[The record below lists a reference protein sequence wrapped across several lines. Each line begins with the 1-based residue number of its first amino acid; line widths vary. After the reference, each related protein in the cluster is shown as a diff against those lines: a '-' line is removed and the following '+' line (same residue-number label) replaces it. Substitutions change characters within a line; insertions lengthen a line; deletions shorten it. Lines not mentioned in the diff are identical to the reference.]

1 MTFLEEK
8 LLEVFRA
15 CTDEQKFAVLEI
27 AKIISTPVT
36 VREDQPPQQQTSAPA
51 EKKVYHGDMARIAQR
66 AVVPPR
72 YQMTTHDLDDLYII
86 AKREHDPFNAF
97 CFAFDYGFVKG
108 CRAAHR
114 GLVKKG
120 I

>member
-1 MTFLEEK
+1 MNFLEEK

-15 CTDEQKFAVLEI
+15 CTDEQKGTVLEV
-27 AKIISTPVT
+27 AKIIATPVT
-36 VREDQPPQQQTSAPA
+36 AREDQQQTPAPA
-51 EKKVYHGDMARIAQR
+51 EKKMYRGDMARIAQR

-72 YQMTTHDLDDLYII
+72 YQLTTQDLDDLYFIT
-86 AKREHDPFNAF
+86 KKDRDPFNAF

-114 GLVKKG
+114 GLVRKG
-120 I
+120 L

>member
-15 CTDEQKFAVLEI
+15 CTDEQKFKVIEL
-27 AKIISTPVT
+27 AKIVSVPLTGEPA
-36 VREDQPPQQQTSAPA
+36 PQQQTSAPA
-51 EKKVYHGDMARIAQR
+51 EKKVYHGDMERIAQR
-66 AVVPPR
+66 AVVPTR
-72 YQMTTHDLDDLYII
+72 YQLTTHDLDDLYII
-86 AKREHDPFNAF
+86 TQREHDPFNAF

-114 GLVKKG
+114 GLVRKG

>member
-27 AKIISTPVT
+27 AKIVSTPVT
-36 VREDQPPQQQTSAPA
+36 VREDQQQQTSAPA
-51 EKKVYHGDMARIAQR
+51 DEKVYHGDMERIAQR
-66 AVVPPR
+66 AVVPLR
-72 YQMTTHDLDDLYII
+72 YQLTTHDIDDLYFIS
-86 AKREHDPFNAF
+86 KKDRDPFNAF

-114 GLVKKG
+114 GLVRKG

>member
-15 CTDEQKFAVLEI
+15 CTDEQKFKVIEL
-27 AKIISTPVT
+27 AKIVSTSLTGEPAP
-36 VREDQPPQQQTSAPA
+36 QPQTSALA
-51 EKKVYHGDMARIAQR
+51 EEKVYHGDMARIAQR

-86 AKREHDPFNAF
+86 SRRDRDPFNAF

-108 CRAAHR
+108 YRAAKR
-114 GLVKKG
+114 GVVKKRL
-120 I
+120 